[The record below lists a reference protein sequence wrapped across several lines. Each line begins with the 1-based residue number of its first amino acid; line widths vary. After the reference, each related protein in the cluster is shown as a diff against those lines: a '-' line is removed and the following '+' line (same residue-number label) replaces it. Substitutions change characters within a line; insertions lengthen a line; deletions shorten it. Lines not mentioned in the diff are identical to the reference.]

1 MLNDFGCSC
10 RVYLAYGYTDLRRGI
25 DGLAGIV
32 QQEFHLDPYQKAL
45 FLFCGRRKDRMKGLY
60 WEGDGFL
67 LVYKRLENGRFQWPR
82 SGTEAR
88 EITAQQY
95 RWLME
100 GLSVEQPKANRPV
113 TGLKVV

>member
-10 RVYLAYGYTDLRRGI
+10 PVYLAYGYTDLRRGI

-67 LVYKRLENGRFQWPR
+67 LVYNKPAEPAGGLA
-82 SGTEAR
+82 SGTAAPCAEEALWRVQR
-88 EITAQQY
+88 E
-95 RWLME
+95 
-100 GLSVEQPKANRPV
+100 GP
-113 TGLKVV
+113 